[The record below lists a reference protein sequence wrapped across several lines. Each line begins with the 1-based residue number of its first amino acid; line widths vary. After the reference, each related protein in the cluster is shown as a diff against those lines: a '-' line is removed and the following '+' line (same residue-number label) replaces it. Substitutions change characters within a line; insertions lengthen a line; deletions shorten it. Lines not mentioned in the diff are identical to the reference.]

1 MINGTEWLVFIGWED
16 QVGSIIT
23 PRRTMWRSSP
33 NPIKGVR
40 CLFVQCFLTI
50 SHLFS
55 MFTNLEYITTI
66 LRAIF
71 CRATPWCYFLVRILD
86 PLADGSGFFKVR
98 RGPCLVISI
107 KHCFE
112 NRIPNHCNVKIAKEH
127 QTITNEASNDVCTAP
142 APTNPT
148 PCCPP
153 PQYIDYRRPVQVLV
167 LQDF

>member
-1 MINGTEWLVFIGWED
+1 MKIKDFLNAECVNLATSKFQKCSKTLFTLLASGRRKGMINGTEWLVFIGWED

-71 CRATPWCYFLVRILD
+71 CRATPWCYFYKTL
-86 PLADGSGFFKVR
+86 F
-98 RGPCLVISI
+98 
-107 KHCFE
+107 
-112 NRIPNHCNVKIAKEH
+112 
-127 QTITNEASNDVCTAP
+127 
-142 APTNPT
+142 
-148 PCCPP
+148 
-153 PQYIDYRRPVQVLV
+153 
-167 LQDF
+167 